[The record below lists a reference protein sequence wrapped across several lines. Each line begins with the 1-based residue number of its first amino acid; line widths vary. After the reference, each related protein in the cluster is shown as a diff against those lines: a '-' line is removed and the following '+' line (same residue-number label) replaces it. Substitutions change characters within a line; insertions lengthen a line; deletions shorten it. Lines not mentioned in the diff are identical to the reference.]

1 MKEIENTYI
10 WGGLEFHAPGGQEVF
25 FVTDWQKGQLGKGKQ
40 HDPNQDFECVW
51 RIVDTDRRFTGNSNV
66 SSNDTSENTTLTTEN
81 NYEFSEILEN
91 SEFSVTGHNLLW
103 EAQSQH

>member
-10 WGGLEFHAPGGQEVF
+10 WGGLEFHAPEGQEVF

-51 RIVDTDRRFTGNSNV
+51 RIVDTDRRFTGNSNI
-66 SSNDTSENTTLTTEN
+66 SSNDTSENATPTAEN
-81 NYEFSEILEN
+81 N
-91 SEFSVTGHNLLW
+91 G
-103 EAQSQH
+103 